1 MKYTST
7 IIISFSLLLLT
18 PSAYGCSCV
27 SSKSSFVQLT
37 KRSELVIRGR
47 VIEYLWHKDDREK
60 KRTPPAMTVEVKE
73 VYKGAAKLG
82 KIVVWGDNG
91 MQCRPYVTKFP
102 VKTEWVFALS
112 KDPSTAKGKL
122 AISVC
127 GEYWLQVKG
136 NNVVGKITDGSPKAK
151 PKVVS
156 LPDFHKLLK
165 AST

>member
-1 MKYTST
+1 MKHISS
-7 IIISFSLLLLT
+7 IIISFSILLFT
-18 PSAYGCSCV
+18 TSAYGCSCI

-47 VIEYLWHKDDREK
+47 VIEYVWYKDDQEK
-60 KRTPPAMTVEVKE
+60 KRTPLAMTVEVKE

-91 MQCRPYVTKFP
+91 MQCRPYVTRFP
-102 VKTEWVFALS
+102 VKTEWVWALS

-122 AISVC
+122 AISAC

-136 NNVVGKITDGSPKAK
+136 SNVVGKVTDGSPKAK
-151 PKVVS
+151 QKVMS
-156 LPDFHKLLK
+156 LPDFRKLLK

>member
-1 MKYTST
+1 MKHTSS
-7 IIISFSLLLLT
+7 IIISFLILLLT

-27 SSKSSFVQLT
+27 LSKSSFVQLT

-47 VIEYLWHKDDREK
+47 VIEYVWHKDDRGK
-60 KRTPPAMTVEVKE
+60 KRTPLAMTIEVKE

-102 VKTEWVFALS
+102 IKTEWILALS
-112 KDPSTAKGKL
+112 KDPSTAKGEL
-122 AISVC
+122 AVSAC

-136 NNVVGKITDGSPKAK
+136 SNVVEKVMHRSPKAK
-151 PKVVS
+151 PKVMS